1 MPDKVQVSN
10 KDPINNF
17 IGVATSKPAQTC
29 AGKFRPVNLHWF
41 KHPGRGWIYVKKIED
56 CKRRKSI

>member
-10 KDPINNF
+10 KDPINNL
-17 IGVATSKPAQTC
+17 AQTC

-41 KHPGRGWIYVKKIED
+41 KHPGRGWIYVKKMED